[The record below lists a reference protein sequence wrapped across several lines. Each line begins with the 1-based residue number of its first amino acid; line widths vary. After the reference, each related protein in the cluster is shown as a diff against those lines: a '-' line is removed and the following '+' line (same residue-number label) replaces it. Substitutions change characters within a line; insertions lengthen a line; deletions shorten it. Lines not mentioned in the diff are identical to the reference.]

1 MRFLLDTNVV
11 SEPVSASPNPKVIK
25 RLTAHGSACAI
36 PAPVWH
42 ELVFGAARLRRGKR
56 RTALED
62 YLREVVLATFPI
74 LPYDSEAAAWHAAE
88 RARLEGTG
96 HPAPF
101 VDGQIAAIA
110 HVEGLT
116 LVTANPRDFSRFKA
130 VDLVDWAK

>member
-25 RLTAHGSACAI
+25 RLTAHGAACAI

-56 RTALED
+56 KTALED
-62 YLREVVLATFPI
+62 YLGKVVQATFPI
-74 LPYDSEAAAWHAAE
+74 LPYDSDAAGWHAAE
-88 RARLEGTG
+88 RARLERAGRA
-96 HPAPF
+96 APF

-110 HVEGLT
+110 HTEGLI
-116 LVTANPRDFSRFKA
+116 LVTANPKDFARFGELD
-130 VDLVDWAK
+130 VVDWAA